1 MKLSVGKIAFPIE
14 FDNGDKD
21 VIYFNPND
29 PDLATRLMAS
39 KDNIEKKINNVNQ
52 EDFNLLN
59 DGTVNPI
66 KNLEDLENMS
76 DEEIQN
82 AADKIG
88 QMAKLLDTTKQIV
101 CDELDKAFDSKISEV
116 VFKHCSPFAI
126 INGEYFITQ
135 FINAITPEIQKHV
148 KKSNNDM
155 EKKMSK
161 HINKYRK

>member
-1 MKLSVGKIAFPIE
+1 MKLNVGKIAFPIE

-29 PDLATRLMAS
+29 PDLVTRLMAS

-66 KNLEDLENMS
+66 KSLEDLGNMS

-82 AADKIG
+82 ATDKIG
-88 QMAKLLDTTKQIV
+88 QMTKLLDTTKKIV